1 MNNSLI
7 LKNVSKVFKTGS
19 IFQKK
24 NFIAV
29 NNASLD
35 LDFDKPKIIT
45 IAGES
50 GSGNTTLGNII
61 LGLEKVSSGDYLF
74 KNIHVTKPSR
84 VLNLK
89 KNTKVCKKLPFKH
102 LYLSCIALQ
111 TKQNI

>member
-24 NFIAV
+24 KFIAV

-50 GSGNTTLGNII
+50 GSGKTTLGNII
-61 LGLEKVSSGDYLF
+61 LGLEQVSSGDYLF
-74 KNIHVTKPSR
+74 NDNPINYVLKHNKNIF
-84 VLNLK
+84 LK
-89 KNTKVCKKLPFKH
+89 IVHRFFQIH
-102 LYLSCIALQ
+102 LFSFIH
-111 TKQNI
+111 